1 MKTELQ
7 MVEEKFR
14 FKNQDW
20 TMKENYILLLNSLK
34 FSQMN
39 KIANRFFKLRVL
51 YVSNNFIIY
60 EIEAELLLSPF
71 NERLDFF
78 SNRERE
84 TRQ

>member
-34 FSQMN
+34 FSQRN
-39 KIANRFFKLRVL
+39 KIANDF
-51 YVSNNFIIY
+51 
-60 EIEAELLLSPF
+60 LS
-71 NERLDFF
+71 
-78 SNRERE
+78 
-84 TRQ
+84 